1 MSSELIQY
9 FFFGVG
15 GVLCIFAI
23 VIGLEKMVKMVI
35 ANFVLLGLCLR
46 LSFGID
52 YFFQTYNLIFT
63 SGMQTAQEFYNV
75 ISGSKITIVLLFY
88 LAMLI
93 LIFTKS
99 RFSISVQS
107 TQLNEIIMT
116 LLFVPITMISTFLVI
131 TTIILGTSIVDINQI
146 SALANTLT
154 SNTYL
159 YKFIILTPLRI
170 VLEGIVVLI
179 VLFDI
184 RLDDGWQHEDMH
196 E

>member
-1 MSSELIQY
+1 M
-9 FFFGVG
+9 
-15 GVLCIFAI
+15 LCIFAI

-184 RLDDGWQHEDMH
+184 RLDDG
-196 E
+196 